1 MAVQYLARPAAAE
14 VRTMLHRIKMEN
26 LERVSSSA
34 YGGHRD
40 NKFMATAASR
50 PKSVKFQQVDWKAYQ
65 AE

>member
-1 MAVQYLARPAAAE
+1 
-14 VRTMLHRIKMEN
+14 MLQRIKMEN

-34 YGGHRD
+34 YGGHRG